1 MLGHLCFAKHSKL
14 ISLFHTSKQRYLQS
28 NNRTALEA
36 IYQATNGDE
45 WLDNENWMNGGD
57 PCNDV
62 EQWAGVIC
70 NTVDDPNT
78 IMYLNLK
85 ENNLSGTIPSEIALL
100 SDLRGLE
107 LDSNS
112 LSGTIPSEIGR
123 LSKLQVLL
131 LDENSLEGDIPS
143 EIGMLDDV
151 WLLRLN
157 ENSFSS
163 TFPDI
168 LGDLSSLFYLFL
180 QDNEI
185 TGTVVCDNAPS
196 QVMRISADCVGNFPE
211 VICDCCDGCSR
222 PSSAPTD
229 IPSPAPSISPT
240 FQHSA
245 LPSHSPSSAPTDKPS
260 AALSISPTFQPSAL
274 PNHSPSSTPSSRPS
288 ITASMEPS
296 SSPTTSPSESPAT
309 RPTTTPS
316 VTPTSSPTVT
326 QTYTPTVTRSKSPT
340 VEPTESPSIH
350 FSSNPSNVPSGSPS
364 MTRYITTVV
373 NMTYTRE
380 SNSTDDTT
388 NDDIQQVLSSEDEGL
403 LAFFGDSSRF
413 SSCQDESC
421 RRLQRSLQG
430 TTNEPFQ
437 VVGVSSTIDD
447 TKTCESKNVENKCH
461 HIVTSISAIHNLSLF
476 PVDFAV
482 LMVASVTSSY
492 MDERLITIDAP
503 PKQVRTLTTFV
514 FSGVNSE
521 EMTET
526 EVDMFVISTSQ
537 FLRQSLA
544 QSNPPVL
551 VSAVDFDSQT
561 IRQDGDDILDARYFL
576 RANVTADTINE
587 SRPELAV
594 NMTISAEYLPPPEI
608 DFSATVVEI
617 FSEEG
622 TDEYLHELEESGNEY
637 FQSTPEN
644 IIAVKVVSVP
654 VEIEPMISELNDGGE
669 GDDSNNEVLDMNALI
684 AIIAAS
690 SFIALILV
698 LLLWKKHQSK
708 KSSEEMTENIRFSHQ
723 SMRNLM
729 AASQRRL
736 ELESRSSM
744 TTRQMSDNGLID
756 EGVSNNGSSRHIHE
770 NSMRQITGC
779 SQES

>member
-1 MLGHLCFAKHSKL
+1 
-14 ISLFHTSKQRYLQS
+14 
-28 NNRTALEA
+28 
-36 IYQATNGDE
+36 
-45 WLDNENWMNGGD
+45 
-57 PCNDV
+57 
-62 EQWAGVIC
+62 
-70 NTVDDPNT
+70 
-78 IMYLNLK
+78 
-85 ENNLSGTIPSEIALL
+85 
-100 SDLRGLE
+100 
-107 LDSNS
+107 
-112 LSGTIPSEIGR
+112 
-123 LSKLQVLL
+123 
-131 LDENSLEGDIPS
+131 
-143 EIGMLDDV
+143 
-151 WLLRLN
+151 
-157 ENSFSS
+157 
-163 TFPDI
+163 
-168 LGDLSSLFYLFL
+168 
-180 QDNEI
+180 
-185 TGTVVCDNAPS
+185 
-196 QVMRISADCVGNFPE
+196 
-211 VICDCCDGCSR
+211 
-222 PSSAPTD
+222 
-229 IPSPAPSISPT
+229 
-240 FQHSA
+240 
-245 LPSHSPSSAPTDKPS
+245 
-260 AALSISPTFQPSAL
+260 
-274 PNHSPSSTPSSRPS
+274 
-288 ITASMEPS
+288 
-296 SSPTTSPSESPAT
+296 
-309 RPTTTPS
+309 
-316 VTPTSSPTVT
+316 
-326 QTYTPTVTRSKSPT
+326 
-340 VEPTESPSIH
+340 
-350 FSSNPSNVPSGSPS
+350 